1 MYCGKCRRTL
11 TLHVHR
17 PRLKPTETGGFYI
30 DLAKVL
36 KPLTAEQFRKLLRDV
51 DGSVDL
57 YTRAPSQKD
66 SFKVSD
72 IILSQYRKKK

>member
-1 MYCGKCRRTL
+1 MTDYFNMSYDTAKQCISR
-11 TLHVHR
+11 
-17 PRLKPTETGGFYI
+17 TETGGFYI

-57 YTRAPSQKD
+57 YARTPSQKD
-66 SFKVSD
+66 SFTVSD